1 MYKKIFLGGGKLRN
15 VSRAHQWEKRNPF
28 IGCRRGYYR
37 ETIDRRKILPF
48 EFKRGEVN
56 QSQLLEAVVSQEK
69 IRAVQC

>member
-37 ETIDRRKILPF
+37 ETIDRRKILPL
-48 EFKRGEVN
+48 N
-56 QSQLLEAVVSQEK
+56 SNAVK
-69 IRAVQC
+69 